1 MRYKELTPEEK
12 LKCLIKPEDVDKLK
26 TCTTID
32 QNMFSTTLNRIIRV
46 IKYNYIKDFN
56 SLELMML
63 NEVHKK
69 KLTKPGL
76 GFNSNGN
83 DLAPSGRQTNIF
95 SFFGKNKPNLS
106 ETQATIDQ
114 SANVKSKASL
124 SQIDI
129 KSIRK
134 VRDVDIS

>member
-69 KLTKPGL
+69 KLMKSGL

-83 DLAPSGRQTNIF
+83 DLASSGR
-95 SFFGKNKPNLS
+95 
-106 ETQATIDQ
+106 
-114 SANVKSKASL
+114 
-124 SQIDI
+124 
-129 KSIRK
+129 
-134 VRDVDIS
+134 